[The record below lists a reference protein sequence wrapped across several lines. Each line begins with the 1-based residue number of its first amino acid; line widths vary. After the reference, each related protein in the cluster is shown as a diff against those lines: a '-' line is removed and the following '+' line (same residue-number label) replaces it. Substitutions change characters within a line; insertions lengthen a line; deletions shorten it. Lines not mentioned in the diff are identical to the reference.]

1 MHINISVKEYKYR
14 GNLKTN
20 NKKSEKLSQLANCIR
35 FLSIDAV
42 QKANSG
48 HPGMP
53 MGMADIATVLYKN
66 HLKFDPNE
74 PKWIDRDRFILSNGH
89 GSMLLYSCLHLTG
102 YKDVSLDNIKN
113 FRQIGSPTA
122 GHPEYGELEGIETT
136 TGPLSQGLANAVGL
150 AMAESKL
157 SSTLGKDFIDHHT
170 YVFAGDGCLMEGLS
184 HEACSLA
191 GHLKLNKLIVFFDDN
206 SISIDGE
213 TSLSTSDNIESRF
226 KSYNWNILNVN
237 GHDHQEINE
246 AILNAKNSD
255 KPTIICCKTKIGF
268 GSPNKEANA
277 SSHGSPLGKEEVL
290 LTRKNLNWDHE
301 EFCIPDDLLSEW
313 RNFANRNTEVKKN
326 WEHKNAEFLNS
337 SKYKKFFNKNLNAE
351 IKKEIINF
359 KKSYAQDDT
368 KYATRKASESS
379 LELLN
384 NHIVNFLGGS
394 ADLTGSNNTKTKEM
408 AIFNSE
414 NYQGSYVYYGIREH
428 AMAGVMNGLALHGGI
443 KPYGG
448 TFLVFSD
455 YCRPSIRLSALM
467 KIPVIY
473 VMTHDSIGLGE
484 DGPTHQPVEHLAALR
499 AIPDLNV
506 IRPCDILETIE
517 AWEIALETKGPTILA
532 LTRQGLPT
540 NKRDS
545 FEDNLVM
552 KGAYI
557 IKNFSKYDA
566 SIFASGSE
574 VEIALQ
580 ASIKLQEI
588 NINLRVISFPS
599 MELFEIQ
606 NEKYKKEIIGNKPNF
621 AVEAGVIN
629 GWEKYVTNENF
640 IGMKSFGASGPYNDV
655 YKHFRITADDICK
668 KIQEKL
674 ILHNKIKD

>member
-1 MHINISVKEYKYR
+1 M
-14 GNLKTN
+14 KTN
-20 NKKSEKLSQLANCIR
+20 NIKSEKLSQLANCIR

-53 MGMADIATVLYKN
+53 MGMADIATVLFKN
-66 HLKFDPNE
+66 HLKFDPND
-74 PKWIDRDRFILSNGH
+74 PKWIDKDRFILSNGH
-89 GSMLLYSCLHLTG
+89 GSMLLYACLYLTG
-102 YKDVSLDNIKN
+102 YKDISLDNIKN

-136 TGPLSQGLANAVGL
+136 TGPLSQGLSNAVGF

-157 SSTLGKDFIDHHT
+157 SYTLGKDFINHYT

-213 TSLSTSDNIESRF
+213 ISLSSSDNIQVRF
-226 KSYNWNILNVN
+226 KSYDWNVLNVN
-237 GHDHQEINE
+237 GHNHEEINE
-246 AILNAKNSD
+246 AIINAKNSD

-268 GSPNKEANA
+268 GSPNKEASA
-277 SSHGSPLGKEEVL
+277 SSHGSPLGKEEVE
-290 LTRKNLNWDHE
+290 LTRKNLNWNHE
-301 EFCIPDDLLSEW
+301 EFYIPDDLLSEW
-313 RNFANRNTEVKKN
+313 RGFANRNAEIKKN
-326 WEHKNAEFLNS
+326 WENKNADFLNS
-337 SKYKKFFNKNLNAE
+337 SKFNNFFNENLDSD
-351 IKKEIINF
+351 IKAEIINF
-359 KKSYAQDDT
+359 KKLYAKDDT

-384 NHIVNFLGGS
+384 HHIVNFLGGS
-394 ADLTGSNNTKTKEM
+394 ADLTGSNNTKTKGM
-408 AIFNSE
+408 DIFNAE
-414 NYQGSYVYYGIREH
+414 NYKGSYVYYGIREH

-467 KIPVIY
+467 KLPVIY

-499 AIPDLNV
+499 AIPNLNV
-506 IRPCDILETIE
+506 IRPSDILETIE

-545 FEDNLVM
+545 YEDNLAR

-557 IKNFSKYDA
+557 IKNHSKYDA

-599 MELFEIQ
+599 MELFEMQ
-606 NEKYKKEIIGNKPNF
+606 NAQYKKEIIGNKPKF

-629 GWEKYVTNENF
+629 GWEKYVDYENF
-640 IGMKSFGASGPYNDV
+640 IGMRSFGASGSYNDV
-655 YKHFRITADDICK
+655 YKHFNITADNICK

-674 ILHNKIKD
+674 IL

>member
-1 MHINISVKEYKYR
+1 M
-14 GNLKTN
+14 KTN
-20 NKKSEKLSQLANCIR
+20 NIKSEKLSQLANCIR

-53 MGMADIATVLYKN
+53 MGMADIATVLFKN
-66 HLKFDPNE
+66 HLKFDPND
-74 PKWIDRDRFILSNGH
+74 PKWIDKDRFILSNGH
-89 GSMLLYSCLHLTG
+89 GSMLLYACLYLTG
-102 YKDVSLDNIKN
+102 YKDISLDNIKN

-136 TGPLSQGLANAVGL
+136 TGPLSQGLSNAVGF

-157 SSTLGKDFIDHHT
+157 SSTLGKDFINHYT

-213 TSLSTSDNIESRF
+213 ISLSSSDNIQVRF
-226 KSYNWNILNVN
+226 KSYDWNVLNVN
-237 GHDHQEINE
+237 GHNHEEINE
-246 AILNAKNSD
+246 AIINAKNSD

-268 GSPNKEANA
+268 GSPNKEASA
-277 SSHGSPLGKEEVL
+277 SSHGSPLGKEEVE
-290 LTRKNLNWDHE
+290 LTRKNLNWNHE
-301 EFCIPDDLLSEW
+301 EFYIPDDLLSEW
-313 RNFANRNTEVKKN
+313 RGFANRNAEIKKN
-326 WEHKNAEFLNS
+326 WENKNADFLNS
-337 SKYKKFFNKNLNAE
+337 SKFNNFFNENLDSD
-351 IKKEIINF
+351 IKAEIINF
-359 KKSYAQDDT
+359 KKLYAKDDT

-379 LELLN
+379 LDLLN

-394 ADLTGSNNTKTKEM
+394 ADLTGSNNTKTKGM
-408 AIFNSE
+408 DIFNAE
-414 NYQGSYVYYGIREH
+414 NYKGSYVYYGIREH

-467 KIPVIY
+467 KLPVIY

-499 AIPDLNV
+499 AIPNLNV
-506 IRPCDILETIE
+506 IRPSDILETIE

-545 FEDNLVM
+545 YEDNLTM

-557 IKNFSKYDA
+557 IKNHSKYDA

-599 MELFEIQ
+599 MELFEMQ
-606 NEKYKKEIIGNKPNF
+606 NAQYKKEIIGNKPKF

-629 GWEKYVTNENF
+629 GWEKYVDYENF
-640 IGMKSFGASGPYNDV
+640 IGMRSFGASGSYNDV
-655 YKHFRITADDICK
+655 YKHFNITADNICK

-674 ILHNKIKD
+674 IL

>member
-1 MHINISVKEYKYR
+1 MEKSTIN
-14 GNLKTN
+14 L
-20 NKKSEKLSQLANCIR
+20 NKLANCIR
-35 FLSIDAV
+35 FLAIDAV

-53 MGMADIATVLYKN
+53 MGMADIATVLFKN
-66 HLKFDPNE
+66 HLKFDPTD

-89 GSMLLYSCLHLTG
+89 GSMLLYACLYLTG
-102 YKDVSLDNIKN
+102 YKDISLDNIKN

-122 GHPEYGELEGIETT
+122 GHPEYRELEGIETT
-136 TGPLSQGLANAVGL
+136 TGPLSQGLSNAIGF

-157 SSTLGKDFIDHHT
+157 CSTLGKDSINHYT

-206 SISIDGE
+206 SISIDGAI
-213 TSLSTSDNIESRF
+213 SLSSSDNIESRF
-226 KSYNWNILNVN
+226 KSYNWNVLNID
-237 GHDHQEINE
+237 GHNHGEINQ
-246 AILNAKNSD
+246 AIINAKSSD

-268 GSPNKEANA
+268 GSPNKEASS
-277 SSHGSPLGKEEVL
+277 SSHGSPLGKEEVE
-290 LTRKNLNWDHE
+290 LTRKNLNWNHG
-301 EFCIPDDLLSEW
+301 EFIIPDDLLSEW
-313 RNFANRNTEVKKN
+313 RSFANKNTEVKKN
-326 WEHKNAEFLNS
+326 WENKNAEFVNS
-337 SKYKKFFNKNLNAE
+337 SKYNKFFNENLDSN
-351 IKKEIINF
+351 IKTEIINF
-359 KKSYAQDDT
+359 KKSYAKDET
-368 KYATRKASESS
+368 KYATRKASENSI
-379 LELLN
+379 ELLN

-394 ADLTGSNNTKTKEM
+394 ADLTGSNNTKTKGM
-408 AIFNSE
+408 DIFNAE
-414 NYQGSYVYYGIREH
+414 NYKGSYVYYGIREH

-467 KIPVIY
+467 KLPVIY

-484 DGPTHQPVEHLAALR
+484 DGPTHQPIEHLASLR
-499 AIPDLNV
+499 AIPNLNV

-532 LTRQGLPT
+532 LTRQSLPT

-545 FEDNLVM
+545 YENNLVM

-557 IKNFSKYDA
+557 IRNYSKYDA

-599 MELFEIQ
+599 MELFEMQ
-606 NEKYKKEIIGNKPNF
+606 NEKYKKEIIGNKPSF
-621 AVEAGVIN
+621 AVEAGIIN
-629 GWEKYVTNENF
+629 GWEKYIENENF
-640 IGMKSFGASGPYNDV
+640 IGMKSFGASGPYNDI
-655 YKHFRITADDICK
+655 YKHFGITADKIYK
-668 KIQEKL
+668 KIRE
-674 ILHNKIKD
+674 KIKL